1 VCSFLNGHWN
11 TGERTIP
18 EAVLRLPSLTSLN
31 IAGNGFSTLPADL
44 FASLSSLE
52 VLDVSHNSL
61 SSLPDGIANCTGLRV
76 LTLMANILTALPRG
90 IAQVSSLQELHARCV
105 CYFNVSYLYLYVIY
119 YIKFSILNSQL

>member
-1 VCSFLNGHWN
+1 
-11 TGERTIP
+11 
-18 EAVLRLPSLTSLN
+18 VLRLPSLTSLN

-105 CYFNVSYLYLYVIY
+105 CLIIY
-119 YIKFSILNSQL
+119 YK